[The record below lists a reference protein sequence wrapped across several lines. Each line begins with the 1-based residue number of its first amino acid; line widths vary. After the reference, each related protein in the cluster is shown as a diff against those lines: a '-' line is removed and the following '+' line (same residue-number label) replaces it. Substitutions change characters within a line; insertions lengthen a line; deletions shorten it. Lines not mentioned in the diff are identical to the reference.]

1 MIRKNLLIDGRVQ
14 GVGFRFFVK
23 FNAMP
28 LNLTGFAK
36 NLDDGNVLAQVQG
49 ESEKIDSLIQLL
61 YKGNGFCKVKSIS
74 HSDIDLVINETGF
87 NIH

>member
-61 YKGNGFCKVKSIS
+61 
-74 HSDIDLVINETGF
+74 
-87 NIH
+87 